1 MKHKDK
7 LDEAVK
13 NVQKMR
19 EAARQEAERLRQE
32 KEREQKAEQT
42 Q

>member
-19 EAARQEAERLRQE
+19 EAAKKEAERLRQE